1 MNRNELLIQ
10 WLGDRQRKYADGVSL
25 FQALARPAQK
35 EKYASYFT
43 AVTTEPHPFDPHFT
57 QLINCLSRISRSIRE
72 SPELYPAAAESVVQV
87 KELTNEQ
94 KQQELERRTAR
105 ISESEEQLE
114 ELTERMESLQADNED
129 HSDEIATLQEQIDAL
144 QSEQEQLRKEV
155 DVLNAPGVKIVTEAS
170 MPPSIRKAYARIK
183 EITPLYASL
192 HNDIAQESLS
202 EEERKP
208 LADELCRLDDERR
221 KLWKTIDAWSEG
233 KGTLQLEE
241 QRPTFSENPVVRG
254 IELMRH
260 VKRLKQNIANS
271 RKAAEKAKE
280 EGRQVVYENAMKR
293 IAGYEADLAETEEE
307 IAGEKISG

>member
-35 EKYASYFT
+35 EKYAAYFA

-57 QLINCLSRISRSIRE
+57 QLINCLSRINRSIRE
-72 SPELYPAAAESVVQV
+72 SPELYPAAAESIVQT
-87 KELTNEQ
+87 KELTDEQ
-94 KQQELERRTAR
+94 KRIELENRTAR
-105 ISESEEQLE
+105 ITESEEQLE

-129 HSDEIATLQEQIDAL
+129 HSDEIATLQEQIDSL
-144 QSEQEQLRKEV
+144 QSELEQLRKEV

-170 MPPSIRKAYARIK
+170 MPPSIKKAYARIK

-202 EEERKP
+202 EEERKL

-221 KLWKTIDAWSEG
+221 KLWKAIDTWSEG
-233 KGTLQLEE
+233 KGTLNLEE
-241 QRPTFSENPVVRG
+241 PRPTFSDNPVVRG

-271 RKAAEKAKE
+271 RKAAEKAQE

-293 IAGYEADLAETEEE
+293 IALYEADLAETEKE

>member
-35 EKYASYFT
+35 EKYAAYFA

-57 QLINCLSRISRSIRE
+57 QLINCLSRINRSIRE
-72 SPELYPAAAESVVQV
+72 SPELYPAAAESIVQT
-87 KELTNEQ
+87 KELTDEQ
-94 KQQELERRTAR
+94 KRIELEKRTAR
-105 ISESEEQLE
+105 ITESEEQLE

-129 HSDEIATLQEQIDAL
+129 HSDEIATLQEQIDSL
-144 QSEQEQLRKEV
+144 QSELEQLRKEV

-170 MPPSIRKAYARIK
+170 MPPSIKKAYARIK

-192 HNDIAQESLS
+192 HNDIAQELLS

-221 KLWKTIDAWSEG
+221 KLWKAIDTWSEG
-233 KGTLQLEE
+233 KGTLNLEE
-241 QRPTFSENPVVRG
+241 PRPTFSDNPVVRG

-271 RKAAEKAKE
+271 RKAAEKAQE

-293 IAGYEADLAETEEE
+293 IALYEADLAETEKE